1 MTSAVLGSLDD
12 SLSDESP
19 LFVVA
24 AGKAA
29 MGMAQAA
36 HACLGD
42 RVAAGLVTVRAT
54 EFLPRW
60 QTVAATHPEPSSAS
74 EAAGRA
80 ALALAER
87 ARREG
92 GRLLVCLSGGA
103 SAMLAVPAHDLTI
116 GDKAATT
123 ATLLRARLDIGAV
136 NTVRRHLSAIK
147 GGQLASA
154 AGRTVT
160 LAISDVCVPVEDD
173 PVAIGS
179 GPTVGDRSTFADAL
193 RIVEEAGLADAIP
206 PAAMWHLLEGAAGRR
221 RGPVDPTDPSLA
233 NSAYWLVAS
242 RRDAMRAAGLAA
254 ERLGYHVVTIDEPTI
269 GEARAAGPALVARAA
284 AAAGEHGRPLCLIAS
299 GETTVAVRGGG
310 RGGRNQE
317 LAVASLEPLSALGPA
332 AMASVGTDGVD
343 GPTDAAGA
351 LIGDESFARIGAA
364 PGDVVRQALDDNDAL
379 PLLDSLGALVRSGPT
394 GTNVGDLQ
402 VILLAGS

>member
-1 MTSAVLGSLDD
+1 
-12 SLSDESP
+12 
-19 LFVVA
+19 
-24 AGKAA
+24 
-29 MGMAQAA
+29 
-36 HACLGD
+36 
-42 RVAAGLVTVRAT
+42 
-54 EFLPRW
+54 
-60 QTVAATHPEPSSAS
+60 
-74 EAAGRA
+74 
-80 ALALAER
+80 
-87 ARREG
+87 
-92 GRLLVCLSGGA
+92 
-103 SAMLAVPAHDLTI
+103 
-116 GDKAATT
+116 
-123 ATLLRARLDIGAV
+123 
-136 NTVRRHLSAIK
+136 
-147 GGQLASA
+147 
-154 AGRTVT
+154 
-160 LAISDVCVPVEDD
+160 
-173 PVAIGS
+173 
-179 GPTVGDRSTFADAL
+179 
-193 RIVEEAGLADAIP
+193 
-206 PAAMWHLLEGAAGRR
+206 MWHLLEGAAGRR